1 MLPKDLILRCFGY
14 RTARGTWIA
23 ICIDLALI
31 TEEDSLEAAKA
42 DLRAMIRS
50 YLETAIAMND
60 PDAMAA
66 LLNRKAP
73 LTDRLRYYRIRFL
86 CMLRCSADRVSF
98 QQALPIQL
106 VAA

>member
-31 TEEDSLEAAKA
+31 TEEDSFEEAKA
-42 DLRAMIRS
+42 DLRSMIRS
-50 YLETAIAMND
+50 YLETVIAMKD
-60 PDAMAA
+60 SDAMAA

-73 LTDRLRYYRIRFL
+73 LPDRLRYYWTRFL
-86 CMLRCSADRVSF
+86 CMLRCPTDRISF